1 MTNEQLMDQ
10 GNQMM
15 DDTDQAIERGKRVGL
30 YLELII
36 CYSILFFLNSL
47 APHIMLAVLSLL

>member
-10 GNQMM
+10 GNRMM

-47 APHIMLAVLSLL
+47 APPIMLHVLSLL

>member
-10 GNQMM
+10 GNRMM

-30 YLELII
+30 YLE
-36 CYSILFFLNSL
+36 FN
-47 APHIMLAVLSLL
+47 LL